1 MAKSLVSIPFS
12 TDGVELGVKD
22 ATALPANARGTIAA
36 GVDGAGNT
44 QFLSMD
50 TAGHAQML
58 TRAQTAAG
66 GTITITGTGSTQTI
80 SGHEGHQLLVFSSSG
95 TWSGSVYFQGSVDG
109 TTWAYLPV
117 VQPSTPSGAAVTGV
131 PTNGTYQ
138 VQLAGTPY
146 VRVYVLAWTSGSLT
160 LNYAFSS
167 APTQIPVVAQGAAAA
182 LSSRWPVR
190 VTDGTNSMPTMD
202 VAARSGFMR
211 VTDATNTAAVKAAS
225 TAAVAADPAL
235 VVSLSPNSPVQATIE
250 PGYGV
255 SADITIT
262 LASLASSVTT
272 ARASTVVS
280 NATDLYEDALFFIKY
295 QTIASASATGYVN
308 VYGYASIDG
317 GTTYSGGATG
327 SDAALTLTNPTPLVL
342 LVSLP
347 ASASSTQYNAG
358 PFSFCRLYG
367 LDRLPERWGFVV
379 TNVSG
384 QALSAT
390 AANNKISWQG
400 VRGKLA

>member
-1 MAKSLVSIPFS
+1 MAKSPVSIPFS

-36 GVDGAGNT
+36 GVDGSGNT
-44 QFLSMD
+44 QFLAIGTD
-50 TAGHAQML
+50 G
-58 TRAQTAAG
+58 RAHVSAFTV
-66 GTITITGTGSTQTI
+66 GTTPTTLTITGVGTTTLTSDGYSTLVLQASGVWSGTVQVQGSLDNTNWATI
-80 SGHEGHQLLVFSSSG
+80 SVSSDVNAG
-95 TWSGSVYFQGSVDG
+95 ALYSV
-109 TTWAYLPV
+109 LPFNGIFTARL
-117 VQPSTPSGAAVTGV
+117 PGV
-131 PTNGTYQ
+131 PYLRIN
-138 VQLAGTPY
+138 VSI
-146 VRVYVLAWTSGSLT
+146 WTSGTLT
-160 LNYAFSS
+160 LVCASNSTVS
-167 APTQIPVVAQGAAAA
+167 QGTLTASQGIANTLAN
-182 LSSRWPVR
+182 RWPVR

-202 VAARSGFMR
+202 VAARAGYMR
-211 VTDATNTAAVKAAS
+211 LTDGTDSPAVVPAS

-235 VVSLSPNSPVQATIE
+235 VVALSPNSSVQATIE
-250 PGYGV
+250 PVYAS

-262 LASLASSVTT
+262 LASLASSVTA

-347 ASASSTQYNAG
+347 ANASSTQYNAG

-367 LDRLPERWGFVV
+367 VDRLPERWGFVV

-390 AANNKISWQG
+390 AGNNKIFWQG